1 MPGSLSPEAVAQYRR
16 DGFLFPL
23 QVFEPEEALGY
34 RSVLESLER
43 EDHGD
48 LPRPLANYLR
58 VGAHYVIPL
67 AAEIALRTEV
77 LDVVESILGPDLLI
91 WSSEF
96 FTKEAKTPKIVSW
109 HQDLTYWGLGET
121 DEEVTAWVALS
132 PATRESG
139 CMRFLAGSHRQKIQP
154 HKDTFAEDNL
164 LSRGQELTVEV
175 DENETTDVV
184 LEPGQMSL
192 HHGRMFHA
200 SGPNQSDD
208 RRIGVAIRFV
218 TPSVRQVVGERDYAM
233 LARGMDRARNWINVA
248 PPRSAFD
255 RDALARYEEI
265 AAEHAKVLMEGA
277 AEKVEMYSA

>member
-1 MPGSLSPEAVAQYRR
+1 MSGSLSSEAVAQYQR

-23 QVFEPEEALGY
+23 QVFDSSEALRY
-34 RSVLESLER
+34 RGVLEDLEQG
-43 EDHGD
+43 EHGE
-48 LPRPLANYLR
+48 LPRPLASYLR
-58 VGAHYVIPL
+58 VNAHYVVPL
-67 AAEIALRTEV
+67 AAEIALRAEV
-77 LDVVESILGPDLLI
+77 LDAVESILGPDLLI

-96 FTKEAKTPKIVSW
+96 FTKEARTPKIVSW

-139 CMRFLAGSHRQKIQP
+139 CMRFLAGSHKQRIQP
-154 HKDTFAEDNL
+154 HNDTFSEDNL
-164 LSRGQELTVEV
+164 LSRGQELAVEV
-175 DENETTDVV
+175 DEEETTDVV

-218 TPSVRQVVGERDYAM
+218 TPAVRQVVGERDYAM

-248 PPRSAFD
+248 PPPSAFD
-255 RDALARYEEI
+255 PDALARYEEI
-265 AAEHAKVLMEGA
+265 AAEHAKVLARDA
-277 AEKVEMYSA
+277 AQPVGLYSN